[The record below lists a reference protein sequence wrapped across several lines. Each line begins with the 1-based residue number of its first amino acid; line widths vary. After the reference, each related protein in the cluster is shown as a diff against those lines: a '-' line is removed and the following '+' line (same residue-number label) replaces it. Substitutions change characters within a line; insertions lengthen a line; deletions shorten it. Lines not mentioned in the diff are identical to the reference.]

1 MTTFTYKIN
10 RIMVYSNQSA
20 SNIIG
25 EATLEIEGTLNGK
38 TQKSFFP
45 VYFDTPDYNN
55 FVQYDNVTE
64 QEIITWAISKV
75 GQDQIDAIKDGLQYF
90 LEYTPPADAPPILRP
105 IDPPWVNSS
114 VS

>member
-1 MTTFTYKIN
+1 MTTFTYKIT
-10 RIMVYSNQSA
+10 RIMVYSNQRA
-20 SNIIG
+20 SNIVG

-45 VYFDTPDYNN
+45 VYFDNPDYNN
-55 FVQYDNVTE
+55 FIQYDNLTE
-64 QEIITWAISKV
+64 QEIITWAVSKF
-75 GQDQIDAIKDGLQYF
+75 GQEQIDSIKEGLQSMLDF
-90 LEYTPPADAPPILRP
+90 VPPADAPPILKP